1 MKILLS
7 AKQRGST
14 NALAPIAQELIQRRH
29 ATTIYATGNDSEVA
43 GFGNLEINRVNVNED
58 NCRALVRG
66 YDAVVVGLSGFNTP
80 DGYFLRA
87 TNKDKIPVVAI
98 QDQNSAYQDRL
109 GTNPADLPT
118 ILAVMDE
125 DCRETAR
132 KELGDEAAKRCQ
144 VIGWTAFD
152 SYAKLREDFTE
163 QRREEL
169 LNKLG
174 LNPEELVYFHATQN
188 IHPNSTY
195 MKRSVSP
202 DNEKIKGFLYECKVT
217 QFTFEAASDLGVK
230 LIIKPHPGEEFEQN
244 FTEELTLKHGFIYLL
259 SKSCNTQELILASYS
274 VTAGRSTCL
283 TEATLLDKNTGAI
296 LPDIAGKEWSSA
308 SPAVALNAI
317 PVTYHWNGIR
327 GILEGVTTLN
337 KTVQQ
342 RLAEDRKRFS
352 VDGKASQ
359 RLVDL
364 IEEL

>member
-14 NALAPIAQELIQRRH
+14 NALAPVAYELIRRGH
-29 ATTIYATGNDSEVA
+29 SVTIYATGNDSEVA
-43 GFGNLEINRVNVNED
+43 GFRNLDINRAGVNED
-58 NCRALVRG
+58 HCKVLVKG
-66 YDAVVVGLSGFNTP
+66 YDTVIVGLSGFNTP

-87 TNKDKIPVVAI
+87 ANKEKIPTIAI
-98 QDQNSAYQDRL
+98 QDQNGAYQDRL
-109 GTNPADLPT
+109 GTNPVDLPT

-132 KELGDEAAKRCQ
+132 KELGDEAAKRCR
-144 VIGWTAFD
+144 VFGWTAFD
-152 SYAKLREDFTE
+152 NYAQLREEFTE
-163 QRREEL
+163 KRREEL

-195 MKRSVSP
+195 IRHSISSESKKFK
-202 DNEKIKGFLYECKVT
+202 DFFYECKVT
-217 QFTFEAASDLGVK
+217 QFTFEAASDLGIK

-244 FTEELTLKHGFIYLL
+244 FTKKLTLKHGFTYLR
-259 SKSCNTQELILASYS
+259 SKFCNTQELMLASYS

-283 TEATLLDKNTGAI
+283 TEATLLNKNTGAI
-296 LPDIAGKEWSSA
+296 LPDIIGKEWSSA
-308 SPAVALNAI
+308 SPVITLNAI

-327 GILEGVTTLN
+327 DILERVTTLDE
-337 KTVQQ
+337 TVQQ

-359 RLVDL
+359 RVVDL